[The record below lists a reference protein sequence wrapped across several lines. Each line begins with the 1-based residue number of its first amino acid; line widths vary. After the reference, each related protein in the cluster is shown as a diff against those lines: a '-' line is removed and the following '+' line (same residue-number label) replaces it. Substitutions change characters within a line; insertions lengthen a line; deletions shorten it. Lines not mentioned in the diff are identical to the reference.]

1 MQKRFICFLVQLH
14 LELYHIQPLKVTLI
28 LTNKLYFITTQYTL
42 IAHVD
47 VAELL
52 VTMQD
57 GTMTV

>member
-14 LELYHIQPLKVTLI
+14 LELYHIQPLKETLI
-28 LTNKLYFITTQYTL
+28 LTNKLDLTPQYTL

>member
-14 LELYHIQPLKVTLI
+14 LELYHIQPLKETLI
-28 LTNKLYFITTQYTL
+28 LTNKLDFTPQYTL